1 MATRA
6 LDYYLESI
14 PKEYYRQLFR
24 LLHGIG
30 TEAIQPLLQKNQD
43 YQLYRLMGY
52 DDHAIEAQLHRAS
65 ENFQAFNDFLVSLG
79 RPPVFSD
86 PSDTYRCA
94 LEQIELMRQRSITEL
109 HALFGCTPQEFIQ
122 GGIKMDYP
130 VIPRDEYPQRWEK
143 VQAILQAKNLDL
155 ILCYADDRATYGT
168 AYGRYF
174 ADLPVHFENV
184 LVLFSRDR
192 DPVLLVG
199 PETDGYAQLRST
211 IRDIRVL
218 AEFSAEDEDYPFS
231 TVIPLREIVADID
244 VKRVGLA
251 HKVHMSA
258 TLHEAILSALPEAEY
273 VDVDKE
279 ISEIRA
285 IKTPAE
291 IEVIRY
297 AYKIA
302 DIGMEAAIKSIRPGV
317 TEREVA
323 TEAEYAMRKA
333 GCEGY
338 GIDTMVASGVN
349 TDHIIARTTMRKIQ
363 KNDVVCVTLAPRYEG
378 YHGACARTIV
388 IGDPGEKFLKALDSS
403 ILAQR
408 VCAENLNTG
417 NIGSEVEQMGR
428 DIMEKAGYGKNFM
441 YSGLHSVGVTEF
453 EPPILGPSSDTVIQ
467 NNMVISVDIPLYEA
481 DIHGFR
487 TESGYLIQR
496 GVAHCLSRI
505 PYFIRK

>member
-1 MATRA
+1 M
-6 LDYYLESI
+6 
-14 PKEYYRQLFR
+14 
-24 LLHGIG
+24 
-30 TEAIQPLLQKNQD
+30 N
-43 YQLYRLMGY
+43 
-52 DDHAIEAQLHRAS
+52 
-65 ENFQAFNDFLVSLG
+65 
-79 RPPVFSD
+79 
-86 PSDTYRCA
+86 
-94 LEQIELMRQRSITEL
+94 
-109 HALFGCTPQEFIQ
+109 
-122 GGIKMDYP
+122 YP
-130 VIPRDEYPQRWEK
+130 VIPREEYPQRWQK
-143 VQAILQAKNLDL
+143 VQKILAEQNLDL

-174 ADLPVHFENV
+174 ADMPVHFENV
-184 LVLFSRDR
+184 LVLFARDR
-192 DPVLLVG
+192 DPILLVG

-231 TVIPLREIVADID
+231 TVIPLKDIVADID

-258 TLHEAILSALPEAEY
+258 TLHEAILAALPGAEY

-302 DIGMEAAIKSIRPGV
+302 DLGVQAAIDAIRPGV

-323 TEAEYAMRKA
+323 AEAEYAMRKA

-349 TDHIIARTTMRKIQ
+349 TDHIIARTTFRKIEE
-363 KNDVVCVTLAPRYEG
+363 NDVVCLTIAPRYEG
-378 YHGACARTIV
+378 YHGACARTVIV
-388 IGDPGEKFLKALDSS
+388 GEPGEKFRKALEASV
-403 ILAQR
+403 LAQTT
-408 VCAENLNTG
+408 CAENLNAG
-417 NIGSEVEQMGR
+417 RVGSEVEQLGR

-453 EPPILGPSSDTVIQ
+453 EPPILGPSSDTVIRD
-467 NNMVISVDIPLYEA
+467 NMVISIDIPLYEA

-487 TESGYLIQR
+487 TESGYLIQD
-496 GVAHCLSRI
+496 GKAHCLTEI
-505 PYFIRK
+505 PYFIQK